1 MRTLRNFILIILI
14 TSCAPKPVNLNG
26 DVFLTLGGGNVKPIA
41 GAEIYLFPLE
51 TDFDSSFVLPLKNF
65 INNAKYNI
73 AESDVAEIC
82 EFYLDSI
89 NTSIT
94 NPTETLK
101 PYIANGT
108 FIEGIE
114 NSCLSLT
121 TEIESLESNISLKNT
136 QLENRSQSIRAN
148 IVLKEAEA
156 KSIREAI
163 YRLALNEGNKLKNI
177 QMQKITFNAKTKKEK
192 PNSCYS
198 HQEYIEH
205 VYEIVNSSDY
215 IIKSVQLGGPQ
226 KWNNEEL
233 DYENK
238 DHKKALEYIDYN
250 AFSGCTSC
258 ILAENITKFA
268 PSKTNSYGETIPGLA
283 KGGFMSFSVDKVRFQ
298 PFPITSDRW
307 YEANRD
313 KFSFIKTE
321 ARTDEDYSF
330 CEKPKT
336 VQYQQLDFR
345 DLIDVEFGYPIKET
359 VSESKEIAYTTE
371 TINWVEIGRK
381 TETYINSKLHDDL
394 KKVNSEIEIYKK
406 DIALIEEQL
415 DIQADKSLLTNLQGD
430 LESCN
435 GALLEKAAQ
444 KEANQCVAN
453 LGNQAGL
460 VEFISNANSYIGGE
474 IQNTFNAIDVDDL
487 GYDNFEQLLN
497 AFGESRN
504 ALRGVTT
511 IQGAYNFAGVTPGKY
526 VLFTYYEDR
535 FNGAVHWLEEINI
548 EADARM
554 DLNNLN
560 LHKEGVYSYLRDKIE
575 N

>member
-1 MRTLRNFILIILI
+1 MNIIRNLIIVILIA
-14 TSCAPKPVNLNG
+14 SCSPKPVNING
-26 DVFLTLGGGNVKPIA
+26 DVFLTLGGGNVKPVA

-51 TDFDSSFVLPLKNF
+51 TDFDNSFVLPLKNF

-94 NPTETLK
+94 NPTKTLK
-101 PYIANGT
+101 PYIANGA
-108 FIEGIE
+108 FIENIE
-114 NSCLSLT
+114 NSCSTLT
-121 TEIESLESNISLKNT
+121 TEIESLESGISLKNT
-136 QLENRSQSIRAN
+136 QLQNRSQSIKAN

-177 QMQKITFNAKTKKEK
+177 QMQKIDFKA
-192 PNSCYS
+192 
-198 HQEYIEH
+198 
-205 VYEIVNSSDY
+205 VNEFQTESYGIPKYMKHIYTIINTSDY
-215 IIKSVQLGGPQ
+215 IIKKVKLGGPQ
-226 KWNNEEL
+226 KWNGESLDNENPE
-233 DYENK
+233 
-238 DHKKALEYIDYN
+238 HKKALKY
-250 AFSGCTSC
+250 F
-258 ILAENITKFA
+258 ENSTYSWDVLLTDNFIEEA
-268 PSKTNSYGETIPGLA
+268 PKPVTNSYGESIPGLQIGSSITFDGDEI
-283 KGGFMSFSVDKVRFQ
+283 KYQ
-298 PFPITSDRW
+298 PINLPPDRW
-307 YEANRD
+307 FDANKN
-313 KFSFIKTE
+313 KFNFREITIKDTSYCNP
-321 ARTDEDYSF
+321 RYSE
-330 CEKPKT
+330 CQKN
-336 VQYQQLDFR
+336 VQYQFFDFR
-345 DLIDVEFGYPIKET
+345 ELVDVEFGYPIKQT
-359 VSESKEIAYTTE
+359 VSESKEIKYETQ
-371 TINWVEIGRK
+371 TINWVEMGRK
-381 TETYINSKLHDDL
+381 TETYINSQLHDDL

-435 GALLEKAAQ
+435 GALLEKAAL

-511 IQGAYNFAGVTPGKY
+511 IQGAYNFAGVAPGKY

-548 EADARM
+548 EADVRM

>member
-26 DVFLTLGGGNVKPIA
+26 DVFLTLGGGNVKPVA

-65 INNAKYNI
+65 INNAKYNM

-82 EFYLDSI
+82 EFYLNAI

-101 PYIANGT
+101 PYIANGA
-108 FIEGIE
+108 FVEDIE
-114 NSCLSLT
+114 NSCSTLT
-121 TEIESLESNISLKNT
+121 TEIETLESGISLKNT

-148 IVLKEAEA
+148 IALKETEA
-156 KSIREAI
+156 QSIREAI

-177 QMQKITFNAKTKKEK
+177 QMNKVTFNALSVKEK
-192 PNSCYS
+192 PEFYS
-198 HQEYIEH
+198 FYTEYAEHQ
-205 VYEIVNSSDY
+205 YEIINTSDY
-215 IIKSVQLGGPQ
+215 IIKSVTLGGPQ
-226 KWNNEEL
+226 KWNNEDL
-233 DYENK
+233 DFENP
-238 DHKKALEYIDYN
+238 DHKKAVKYMKKNAYSIDD
-250 AFSGCTSC
+250 FFQK
-258 ILAENITKFA
+258 NITKY
-268 PSKTNSYGETIPGLA
+268 PSSKTNSYGESIPGLA
-283 KGGFMSFSVDKVRFQ
+283 LGGVMKFAIDRVEFQ
-298 PFPITSDRW
+298 PASLPADRW
-307 YEANRD
+307 YDDNKE
-313 KFSFIKTE
+313 KFSFIQDFATNKNK
-321 ARTDEDYSF
+321 
-330 CEKPKT
+330 EKKPI
-336 VQYQQLDFR
+336 QYQQLDFR
-345 DLIDVEFGYPIKET
+345 DLVDVEFGYPIKET
-359 VSESKEIAYTTE
+359 VSESKEITYTTE
-371 TINWVEIGRK
+371 TVNWVEMGRK
-381 TETYINSKLHDDL
+381 TEAYTNSQLHDDL

-435 GALLEKAAQ
+435 GALLEKAALI
-444 KEANQCVAN
+444 EANQCVAN

>member
-1 MRTLRNFILIILI
+1 MKIIRNLIIVILIA
-14 TSCAPKPVNLNG
+14 SCSPKPVNING
-26 DVFLTLGGGNVKPIA
+26 DVFLTLGGGNVKPVA

-51 TDFDSSFVLPLKNF
+51 TDFDNSFVLPLKNF
-65 INNAKYNI
+65 INNAKYNM

-82 EFYLDSI
+82 EFYLDAI

-101 PYIANGT
+101 PYIANGA
-108 FIEGIE
+108 FVEDIE
-114 NSCLSLT
+114 NSCSTLT
-121 TEIESLESNISLKNT
+121 TEIENLESGISLKNT
-136 QLENRSQSIRAN
+136 QLENRSASIRAN
-148 IVLKEAEA
+148 ITLKEAEA

-177 QMQKITFNAKTKKEK
+177 QMQKVTFKAQSVKEE
-192 PNSCYS
+192 PGYCYTYNN
-198 HQEYIEH
+198 YIEH
-205 VYEIVNSSDY
+205 QYEIINTSDY
-215 IIKSVQLGGPQ
+215 IIKSIKLGGPQ
-226 KWNNEEL
+226 KWNNEDL
-233 DYENK
+233 DFENP
-238 DHKKALEYIDYN
+238 DHKKALKYIRKGTYSSSDL
-250 AFSGCTSC
+250 FQK
-258 ILAENITKFA
+258 NITEY
-268 PSKTNSYGETIPGLA
+268 PSSKTNSYGESIPGLA
-283 KGGFMSFSVDKVRFQ
+283 LGGVMKFEIDKVEFQ
-298 PFPITSDRW
+298 PVSLPADRW
-307 YEANRD
+307 YDANKE
-313 KFSFIKTE
+313 KFSFIQ
-321 ARTDEDYSF
+321 DYATTRGGYS
-330 CEKPKT
+330 CDGPKT
-336 VQYQQLDFR
+336 IQYQQLDFR
-345 DLIDVEFGYPIKET
+345 DLVDVEFGYPIKQK
-359 VSESKEIAYTTE
+359 VSESKEITYTTE
-371 TINWVEIGRK
+371 TVNWVEMGRK
-381 TETYINSKLHDDL
+381 TEAYTNSQLHNDL

-435 GALLEKAAQ
+435 GALLEKAALI
-444 KEANQCVAN
+444 EANQCVVN

-548 EADARM
+548 EADVRM

>member
-1 MRTLRNFILIILI
+1 MKTLRNFILIILI
-14 TSCAPKPVNLNG
+14 TSCAPKPVSLNG
-26 DVFLTLGGGNVKPIA
+26 DVFLTLGGGNVKPVA

-101 PYIANGT
+101 PYIANGA

-121 TEIESLESNISLKNT
+121 TEIESLESSISLKNT

-177 QMQKITFNAKTKKEK
+177 QMQKIQFEASNEFQTSNYGFPDHMKHIYTIINT
-192 PNSCYS
+192 
-198 HQEYIEH
+198 
-205 VYEIVNSSDY
+205 SDY
-215 IIKSVQLGGPQ
+215 IIKKVKLGGPQ
-226 KWNNEEL
+226 KWNGESLDNENPE
-233 DYENK
+233 
-238 DHKKALEYIDYN
+238 HKKALKYI
-250 AFSGCTSC
+250 
-258 ILAENITKFA
+258 ENTTYSWDVLLTDTFIEETPKA
-268 PSKTNSYGETIPGLA
+268 VTNSYGESIPGLQLGSSMTFDGDEI
-283 KGGFMSFSVDKVRFQ
+283 KYQ
-298 PFPITSDRW
+298 PINLPPDRW
-307 YEANRD
+307 FDANKNKFNFREITIKYQSYCYRD
-313 KFSFIKTE
+313 CQKN
-321 ARTDEDYSF
+321 
-330 CEKPKT
+330 
-336 VQYQQLDFR
+336 VQYQFFDFR
-345 DLIDVEFGYPIKET
+345 ELIDVEFGYPIKQK
-359 VSESKEIAYTTE
+359 VSESKEIKYETQ
-371 TINWVEIGRK
+371 TINWVELGRK
-381 TETYINSKLHDDL
+381 TEAYTNSQLHDDL

-415 DIQADKSLLTNLQGD
+415 DIQADKSLLTNFQGD

-435 GALLEKAAQ
+435 GALLEKAAL

-474 IQNTFNAIDVDDL
+474 IQNTFNTIDVDDL

-511 IQGAYNFAGVTPGKY
+511 IQGSYNFTGVIPGKY